1 LIAAWR
7 FGALEVV
14 LSDFI
19 LAELR
24 RTLPRLVHRHGL
36 TPEAIDDLIDTL
48 AILAELVEPE
58 AVVENELTDHA
69 DLPVLGT
76 LLAALR
82 LGLAQTLVTGDKA
95 LLTLRDRFPSA
106 PPQSSGRRMEAS
118 DRSAASSNH
127 QAQLSES
134 SGSRPPALGLRRGC
148 SVLPWFCGE
157 LDQALTAFAGEGIG
171 DGGAALLEGGVG
183 LAWWRRPG
191 GVNVRR
197 PWTRHREARW
207 GSTCR

>member
-1 LIAAWR
+1 MAGLAVVLDTNALLSGLAYPASVPGRLIAAWR

-14 LSDFI
+14 LSEFV

-36 TPEAIDDLIDTL
+36 TPEAIDLIDTL

-58 AVVENELTDHA
+58 AVVEGNLTDRD

-95 LLTLRDRFPSA
+95 LLTLRDRYPVCT
-106 PPQSSGRRMEAS
+106 
-118 DRSAASSNH
+118 
-127 QAQLSES
+127 
-134 SGSRPPALGLRRGC
+134 PAEFWAEHGGL
-148 SVLPWFCGE
+148 
-157 LDQALTAFAGEGIG
+157 
-171 DGGAALLEGGVG
+171 
-183 LAWWRRPG
+183 
-191 GVNVRR
+191 
-197 PWTRHREARW
+197 
-207 GSTCR
+207 

>member
-1 LIAAWR
+1 MAGLAVVLDTNVLLSGLAYPASVPGRLIAAWR

-48 AILAELVEPE
+48 AILVELVEPE
-58 AVVENELTDHA
+58 VVEESDLTDRD

-95 LLTLRDRFPSA
+95 LLTLRDRYPVCT
-106 PPQSSGRRMEAS
+106 
-118 DRSAASSNH
+118 
-127 QAQLSES
+127 
-134 SGSRPPALGLRRGC
+134 PAEFWAEHGGL
-148 SVLPWFCGE
+148 
-157 LDQALTAFAGEGIG
+157 
-171 DGGAALLEGGVG
+171 
-183 LAWWRRPG
+183 
-191 GVNVRR
+191 
-197 PWTRHREARW
+197 
-207 GSTCR
+207 